1 MYKNK
6 NKTGGQNKKQE
17 AHAARPHRSSV
28 QDRQDHRRCPPPG
41 GQQGGVA
48 GVQRADR
55 GRGEHTD
62 RHHPGGEGHRDL
74 VNAGEQTS
82 NTYMCAEQM
91 RMILQEMREGVQ
103 AFDAIIV
110 NTPEAM
116 PSDACA

>member
-1 MYKNK
+1 
-6 NKTGGQNKKQE
+6 
-17 AHAARPHRSSV
+17 
-28 QDRQDHRRCPPPG
+28 
-41 GQQGGVA
+41 
-48 GVQRADR
+48 
-55 GRGEHTD
+55 
-62 RHHPGGEGHRDL
+62 